1 MGTRSAFGSR
11 ARLQLMSGVKPKKVK
26 PKKTKTFLQK
36 LELKRKHLKLNLERL
51 LDTVPIP
58 ARKQLWHDTVQWTKH
73 EVEQKDAEIHTLKV
87 LEKQLKAKKLKK
99 PEWMKK
105 PMKGAVK
112 RAMKRA
118 MKIRRPMRS
127 S

>member
-1 MGTRSAFGSR
+1 
-11 ARLQLMSGVKPKKVK
+11 MSGVKPKKVK
-26 PKKTKTFLQK
+26 PSKPKTFLQK
-36 LELKRKHLKLNLERL
+36 LKEKRKHLKLNMERL
-51 LDTVPIP
+51 LDSVPIP
-58 ARKQLWHDTVQWTKH
+58 AHKQLWHDTVVGLTK
-73 EVEQKDAEIHTLKV
+73 EVEEKDAEIRTLQV

-118 MKIRRPMRS
+118 MKIQGSMRS